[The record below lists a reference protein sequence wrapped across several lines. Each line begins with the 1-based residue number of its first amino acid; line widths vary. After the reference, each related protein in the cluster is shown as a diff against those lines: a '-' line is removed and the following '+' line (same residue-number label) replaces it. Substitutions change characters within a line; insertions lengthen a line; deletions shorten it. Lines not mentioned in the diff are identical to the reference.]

1 MWGKFARAVLS
12 GQFRLSPWSIVAAI
26 GTVLYTISPI
36 DLVPELFV
44 GPLGYIDDLGLW
56 GVLLVILRW
65 ELGRFEKQV
74 ASTSV
79 TISGTATRDA
89 N

>member
-1 MWGKFARAVLS
+1 VWWKFTKAVLS
-12 GQFRLSPWSIVAAI
+12 GEFRLSPWSIVATI
-26 GTVLYTISPI
+26 GTILYTISPI
-36 DLVPELFV
+36 DLIPELFV

-56 GVLLVILRW
+56 GVLLAILRW
-65 ELGRFEKQV
+65 ELRRFEKSV
-74 ASTSV
+74 AATSV

>member
-1 MWGKFARAVLS
+1 MWGKFAKAVLR
-12 GQFRLSPWSIVAAI
+12 GEYKLSPWSIVAAI
-26 GTVLYTISPI
+26 GTILYTISPI
-36 DLVPELFV
+36 DLIPELFV

-65 ELGRFEKQV
+65 ELGRFEKSV
-74 ASTSV
+74 AATSV